1 MKLKTFDVVELLDKN
16 KAVILETKESG
27 KYFVEVVDELGI
39 TIEYRNIV
47 NSEIK
52 RIIYSK

>member
-27 KYFVEVVDELGI
+27 KFFVEVVNEQGI